1 VASGQNEVPDVKGKT
16 NTEASALL
24 ENAGFTPK
32 EEPRET
38 ADAAPGTVVDQ
49 TPAGKKLARLG
60 STVTIFVATA
70 PTSTPTPTD
79 TTISPPAPP

>member
-1 VASGQNEVPDVKGKT
+1 
-16 NTEASALL
+16 
-24 ENAGFTPK
+24 AGFTPK

-70 PTSTPTPTD
+70 PTTSPSPTD
-79 TTISPPAPP
+79 TTSPPLPP

>member
-1 VASGQNEVPDVKGKT
+1 VKGKS
-16 NTEASALL
+16 NTEAEALL

-32 EEPRET
+32 EQPRET

-70 PTSTPTPTD
+70 PTATPTPTD
-79 TTISPPAPP
+79 TTTTSPPPP